1 MLLRAFAKINLSLQ
15 VLGRRDDGY
24 HEVRTVLQT
33 IDWFDEIDIE
43 LADRF
48 EFSVQGMPQESN
60 VESNLVVRAVHAFER
75 VSGVAAKVRIRLK
88 KNIPIGAGL
97 GGGSADAAVTFM
109 GLQRLHRRTLDPENV
124 VLELRGLGSD
134 VTFFAVG
141 GLTEGSGRGD
151 EVVPLHDSVD
161 YWLVL
166 VDPGVSIATAEAYS
180 WLTVSD
186 KFNSIEG
193 FRAQCLSD
201 CGAGPWVNDFEF
213 PVFKRYP
220 ELAKIKDELMDLGAY
235 RAALSGSGS
244 TVFGQFHTE
253 ADAIRAGSA
262 LDRRFRVKVTKP
274 LERLEY
280 FQRMMGE

>member
-1 MLLRAFAKINLSLQ
+1 MLLRAFAKINLNLQ
-15 VLGRRDDGY
+15 ILGRRGDGY

-43 LADRF
+43 HSDGF
-48 EFSVQGMPQESN
+48 EFSVQGMPDELN

-75 VSGVAAKVRIRLK
+75 VSGVTAKVRIRLR

-109 GLQRLHRRTLDPENV
+109 GLQRLHRRTLDPKNV
-124 VLELRGLGSD
+124 VRELQGLGSD

-141 GLTEGSGRGD
+141 GLAEGSGRGD

-180 WLTVSD
+180 WLTISD
-186 KFNSIEG
+186 RSNSIEG
-193 FRAQCLSD
+193 FRAQCLPD
-201 CGAGPWVNDFEF
+201 CGTGQWTNDFEV

-220 ELAKIKDELMDLGAY
+220 ELAKIKDELVELGAH

-244 TVFGQFHTE
+244 TVFGQFHAE